1 MQACALH
8 LCHRTPRR
16 CRVRA
21 CPIVFGARTS
31 ESAAR
36 REHTRL
42 RASLQLLC
50 PLVLASRSVGKFI
63 LRESHPLRTRRLIF
77 THKVEDINC
86 TRAVK
91 GIFGRVTTN
100 STRTLPDFS
109 PDFQANAQWAA
120 NELGSIQLGDKR
132 NNRRMVKVFNQMLN
146 SPGKSIP
153 QCSRSVAEAKAFY
166 RLLDVE
172 ELTDTLLFE
181 VHRQAVLRRARLSG
195 CRVLLAI
202 QDTTACNFN
211 SRDSLEGLGS
221 ISSNKVRTN
230 IAGLHVHSTLLSA
243 ADEDAVFGL
252 LGAKF
257 YARKLPGKGRS
268 VGARNR
274 EPIEGK
280 ESVRWLESLELAWQ
294 ARQWFELPTQ
304 ASASDTQPA
313 QPPLIV
319 SVGDREADIY
329 ELLAEAQQHR
339 EQGLGLLVRAQHNRS
354 LEGEEARMWRHL
366 EQSEQAGTH
375 TLQLPRSQGQKAR
388 QATLSVRFA
397 AVKLAVPVN
406 KAKYM
411 KKDTPVEA
419 YVVELREQD
428 APEGKGICWRLLST
442 LKVDTLEAALELAR
456 WYAKRWQI
464 EEFHRILKTGC
475 RVEARQMRSLER
487 LKPMMAL
494 DMLVACRIM
503 GMSAGAR
510 QRPQDPATD
519 WLDEDEISALEAY
532 ESEGKKPLKDAPPMS
547 LGAAVKSIA
556 RLGGHLGRKGDG
568 HPGAQVLWQGL
579 NKLDTI
585 TDVWRRLRPQ
595 QTYG

>member
-1 MQACALH
+1 V
-8 LCHRTPRR
+8 R
-16 CRVRA
+16 C
-21 CPIVFGARTS
+21 FS
-31 ESAAR
+31 
-36 REHTRL
+36 
-42 RASLQLLC
+42 
-50 PLVLASRSVGKFI
+50 
-63 LRESHPLRTRRLIF
+63 LIF

-120 NELGSIQLGDKR
+120 NEFGSIQLGDKR
-132 NNRRMVKVFNQMLN
+132 NNRRMVKVFSQMLN

-153 QCSRSVAEAKAFY
+153 QCSRSVAQAKAFY

-181 VHRQAVLRRARLSG
+181 IHRQAVLRRALESG
-195 CRVLLAI
+195 YRVLLAI
-202 QDTTACNFN
+202 QDTTTCNF
-211 SRDSLEGLGS
+211 DSHHSLKGLGP
-221 ISSNKVRTN
+221 ISSNKN
-230 IAGLHVHSTLLSA
+230 KADFAGLHVHSTLLTA

-257 YARKLPGKGRS
+257 YARKIRRKEQTPGT
-268 VGARNR
+268 RNR
-274 EPIEGK
+274 EPIESK
-280 ESVRWLESLELAWQ
+280 ESVRWLESLELAHE
-294 ARQWFELPTQ
+294 ARQWLQEALSAQAP
-304 ASASDTQPA
+304 ASATEPVQT
-313 QPPLIV
+313 PLII

-329 ELLAEAQQHR
+329 ELLVEAQQHR
-339 EQGLGLLVRAQHNRS
+339 EQGLGLLVRSQHNRS
-354 LEGEEARMWRHL
+354 LEGEEALLWRHL
-366 EQSEQAGTH
+366 AESEQAGSL
-375 TLQLPRSQGQKAR
+375 TLELPRSQGQKAR
-388 QATLSVRFA
+388 EATLSVRFTS
-397 AVKLAVPVN
+397 VTLAVPAH
-406 KAKYM
+406 KAKYLQM
-411 KKDTPVEA
+411 DTPVE
-419 YVVELREQD
+419 VSIVELREQD

-519 WLDEDEISALEAY
+519 WLDEDEISALKAY

-585 TDVWRRLRPQ
+585 TEVWRRLRPQ